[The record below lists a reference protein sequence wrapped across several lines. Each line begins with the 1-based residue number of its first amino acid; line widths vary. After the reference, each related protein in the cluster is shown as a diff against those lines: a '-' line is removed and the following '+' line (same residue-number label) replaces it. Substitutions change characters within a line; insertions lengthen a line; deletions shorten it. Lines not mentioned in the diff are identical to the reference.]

1 MSFSGET
8 AAGPETADEKQTTS
22 RQFLYV
28 DDTGQ
33 ERKLRLKEE
42 VLRAFL
48 ESDDVSDKPVAV
60 ISVAGAFRTGKS
72 FLLNEMSRYLTAK
85 NKGQWRDVKKGSFTW
100 KNGAKSHTN
109 GMFISPPIK
118 ITLDSGQEAILFL
131 LDTQGLFD
139 EDSNMSDAT
148 KIFALSTLLSSM
160 QVFNLQGNL
169 KSDDLDHL
177 QLFGEIGRM
186 ARDRSN
192 RTAFQN
198 LLFLI
203 RDWDHPDTH
212 PFGKQGGDALVQ
224 TRMESGKKDLN
235 QRRQHIETCFA
246 KISGFLMPYPGST
259 VARGSTFSDDE
270 MGKEFSDALDK
281 LLTLLLSRDKIPL
294 KMNGNRPVTCG
305 ELATLIRR
313 YAELFQ
319 SGKLP
324 EPKSMLQIVSEA
336 CNAAAVDAE
345 LGKYV
350 TKMNKLLAEDAPPL
364 TEEIIMKKH
373 SEEKLAA
380 VEGLKNR
387 DTVPDSTKS
396 EEHYCSLLAHKIE
409 EWLETARNNFT
420 ARCANDRENAR
431 KANENLVKECMETFD
446 ASMRNLES
454 DMPVGEEKIR
464 EAYYEAGKVA
474 VDRFTRDMISLGS
487 YVPTDCKHNL
497 ETSLKERLDQMLA
510 RDEDLSNATEVER
523 QFLRYKAQMEDL
535 LADGAPSLDN
545 GMVEGHHGK
554 ELRLSLSAL
563 QPLISMKHSTNSEDH
578 YSGRLESKILSWF
591 EESQELFHEK
601 CTADKMRADEV
612 NCELVKDCTMSF
624 KHALIAI
631 ERDQAANK
639 TKMQEAMEVAERN
652 AWQRFERELIIFGSY
667 DADEGRQQLH
677 ENIRTSSQDLLK
689 RQEEMSN
696 SAVVRDLLE
705 KYTGLMELLADGDS
719 LINSELV
726 TRTHSQAKQHV
737 LDVLEGRLSLQ
748 HSTKSA
754 SEYWRL
760 LHNQIDEWFNKLPK
774 KFEAKC
780 EKQNINVA
788 VNALEDFFKS
798 FEEKLPS
805 VSEKNYLKSRD
816 EEKQIVLRDY
826 SEQAASLGSYSSE
839 GLKNRLDQ
847 VLDELA
853 DQMICIE
860 KTRRRGTK
868 LKIFTGTCAAVT
880 AVAGGALAVAAAP
893 VAVAAL
899 PWFPSALASVLAT
912 EGAVGAAIVGGITG
926 LYGTVLGTIGIL
938 KSDSPQDVR
947 KKGFVALM
955 QKKEDDKKFDREA
968 IRLILKFKPSF
979 REAAE

>member
-8 AAGPETADEKQTTS
+8 AAGPEAAGEKQNIA

-28 DDTGQ
+28 DDTGP
-33 ERKLRLKEE
+33 ERKLQLKEE
-42 VLRAFL
+42 VLQAFL

-72 FLLNEMSRYLTAK
+72 FLLNEMSRYLTAE

-118 ITLDSGQEAILFL
+118 ITLDSGEEAVLFL

-177 QLFGEIGRM
+177 QLFAEIGRM

-224 TRMESGKKDLN
+224 TRMGSGKKDPN

-246 KISGFLMPYPGST
+246 KIGGFLMPYPGST

-281 LLTLLLSRDKIPL
+281 LLTLLLSPDKIPL

-305 ELATLIRR
+305 ELATLIRM
-313 YAELFQ
+313 YSELFQ
-319 SGKLP
+319 SDKLP
-324 EPKSMLQIVSEA
+324 EPKSILQIVAEA
-336 CNAAAVDAE
+336 CNTAAVDAE
-345 LGKYV
+345 LSKYV

-364 TEEIIMKKH
+364 TEKIFEQKH

-396 EEHYCSLLAHKIE
+396 EVHYCSLLAYKIE
-409 EWLETARNNFT
+409 EWLETARNKFT
-420 ARCANDRENAR
+420 ARCANDREKAR
-431 KANENLVKECMETFD
+431 KANENVVKECMETFD

-510 RDEDLSNATEVER
+510 RDEDLSNTKEVER

-554 ELRLSLSAL
+554 ELRLALSAL

-578 YSGRLESKILSWF
+578 YSGRLESKILNWF
-591 EESQELFHEK
+591 QESQELFHEK

-612 NCELVKDCTMSF
+612 NCALATECLASF
-624 KHALIAI
+624 KHALTAI

-652 AWQRFERELIIFGSY
+652 AMQCFEREVVTFGSY
-667 DADEGRQQLH
+667 DADEGRQKLH
-677 ENIRTSSQDLLK
+677 ENIRTCSQDLLT

-696 SAVVRDLLE
+696 SALVRDLLE
-705 KYTGLMELLADGDS
+705 EYSMEMLELLADDGS
-719 LINSELV
+719 LICGDLV
-726 TRTHSQAKQHV
+726 ISTHSQAKTHAI
-737 LDVLEGRLSLQ
+737 DVLESKLSLQ
-748 HSTKSA
+748 HSTKPA

-760 LHNQIDEWFNKLPK
+760 LYNQIDEWFSKSQK
-774 KFEAKC
+774 EFEDKC
-780 EKQNINVA
+780 EKQNVNMA
-788 VNALEDFFKS
+788 VKSLEDFFENFQK
-798 FEEKLPS
+798 KLPTVDS
-805 VSEKNYLKSRD
+805 WMYLRSRD
-816 EEKQIVLRDY
+816 SEKQIVLRDY
-826 SEQAASLGSYSSE
+826 TEHAASFGSYSAE
-839 GLKNRLDQ
+839 GLTNRLDQ
-847 VLDELA
+847 VLDQVA
-853 DQMICIE
+853 GPMIDIE
-860 KTRRRGTK
+860 KARRNAMAIWRGVNFVTGVV
-868 LKIFTGTCAAVT
+868 FTAMVLSGPVGWTAAGTYGV
-880 AVAGGALAVAAAP
+880 GGAVVAAGEGL
-893 VAVAAL
+893 VTLGVGVFAANL
-899 PWFPSALASVLAT
+899 TKEIIAKSGTPQEARRKLFFILMERR
-912 EGAVGAAIVGGITG
+912 EG
-926 LYGTVLGTIGIL
+926 Y
-938 KSDSPQDVR
+938 
-947 KKGFVALM
+947 
-955 QKKEDDKKFDREA
+955 EKFDGEN
-968 IRLILKFKPSF
+968 IKTILKFTF
-979 REAAE
+979 E